1 MNAAQPPTA
10 GPSPSPKRRE
20 PQHLR
25 ESADRQLRRRLHAPT
40 GSTAASPPTPPVP
53 EAPTAYQSL
62 FHVKR
67 GPSPPRPPG
76 ASRIAPATAS
86 GETSAPA
93 LRPSP
98 VTRPAPLNRKPT
110 LGAHPNLRW
119 PSQRP
124 RTHIRGSCR
133 APEIA
138 LESPVE
144 LATTRPH
151 PLASWPGGASSGSSL
166 HARPEKPAPSALLV
180 SRPSKEVNLRVRSC
194 RPNVTVISYVRG
206 NSTIQPKSTGAQ
218 TVGAWDHLR

>member
-151 PLASWPGGASSGSSL
+151 PWPPGREAHRPAVRFTPVPRNPHPRRCSSL
-166 HARPEKPAPSALLV
+166 AHPKRSTCAYGHAAP
-180 SRPSKEVNLRVRSC
+180 
-194 RPNVTVISYVRG
+194 T
-206 NSTIQPKSTGAQ
+206 
-218 TVGAWDHLR
+218 